1 LSFVYTNA
9 TSGSNSYIRY
19 TVFNQQP
26 GSKITGTWV
35 LRRHSYFWVRPY
47 GVEEF

>member
-1 LSFVYTNA
+1 MQHPAA
-9 TSGSNSYIRY
+9 TVIFA
-19 TVFNQQP
+19 TPCLNQQP
-26 GSKITGTWV
+26 GSKFTGTWV